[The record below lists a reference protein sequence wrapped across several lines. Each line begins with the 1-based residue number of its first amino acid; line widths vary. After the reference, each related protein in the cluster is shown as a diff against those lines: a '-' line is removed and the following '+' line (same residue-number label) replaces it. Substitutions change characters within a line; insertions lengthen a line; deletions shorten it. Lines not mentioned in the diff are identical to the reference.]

1 MKIIDLRSD
10 TVTLPSADMRQAIFE
25 AQLGDDVFEEDTSV
39 NLLEKKEDMLR
50 MWHFMDP
57 PDTWEINRNSLIEQK
72 QGNKNPFIDHTEL
85 VERVK
90 SFY

>member
-1 MKIIDLRSD
+1 
-10 TVTLPSADMRQAIFE
+10 
-25 AQLGDDVFEEDTSV
+25 
-39 NLLEKKEDMLR
+39 

-72 QGNKNPFIDHTEL
+72 QGNKNPFIDHSEL

-90 SFY
+90 SF